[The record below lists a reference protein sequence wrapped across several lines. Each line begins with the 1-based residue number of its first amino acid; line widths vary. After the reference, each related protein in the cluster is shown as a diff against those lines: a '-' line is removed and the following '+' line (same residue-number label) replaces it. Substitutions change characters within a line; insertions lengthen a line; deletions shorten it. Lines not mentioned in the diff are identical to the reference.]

1 MGDASPLVL
10 RNRSRCSCVLCHLH
24 LFTASYLFACGYVSR
39 SKERISLRRTN
50 FDTYACD
57 IGVTCLTDVIYE
69 VFIELCLFL
78 FTHSLAATLTQL
90 NRSLAKQRGRLD
102 RGTGNHLGTN
112 LVSIVMFKI
121 DTDFAQPA
129 LVHLK
134 QELIPARKLS
144 LALCFS
150 APGENTQIDM
160 VQRDEIVP
168 ENQKDIT
175 PILVLR
181 PVDVKIIVK
190 ELKALSFCLSQ
201 FLKIQTRVV
210 GALAPANLE
219 PRLERVVVVL
229 IKLRR

>member
-1 MGDASPLVL
+1 
-10 RNRSRCSCVLCHLH
+10 
-24 LFTASYLFACGYVSR
+24 
-39 SKERISLRRTN
+39 
-50 FDTYACD
+50 
-57 IGVTCLTDVIYE
+57 
-69 VFIELCLFL
+69 
-78 FTHSLAATLTQL
+78 
-90 NRSLAKQRGRLD
+90 
-102 RGTGNHLGTN
+102 
-112 LVSIVMFKI
+112 MFKI